1 MVFHHSQ
8 FLSYFRAM
16 LRTCPK
22 TNPWSRARQEAVYRN
37 RFLTVAAPYHGLVSG
52 RILTTCLILSALG
65 CSGDISTSETAQ
77 KAKVLPVLEAEVLT
91 VGLETWPAV
100 VRSYGS
106 LIPDEVAVLGSRIEG
121 RVESVHADLGDHVA
135 AGTPLV
141 TLSQTEFKLRVEQA
155 EAQLLQTRSAVGLR
169 PGDKVADLKPE
180 NSPPVLE
187 QKALSNEAQGNL
199 DRALK
204 LQDRRS
210 ISATEMEQITAA
222 AAVSEARYRSALN
235 GVHEKIALIG
245 VREAELSLAREQLAD
260 TVIVA
265 SFDGLIQQKQ
275 VSPGSYVR
283 VGDPVATVVRTDRL
297 RFRGTI
303 PERYALRLSVGQHVQ
318 LQIESV
324 SEPLNVSVTR
334 ISPAVDLSSR
344 ALLFEAVVE
353 NADGHLRSGLFAEA
367 RIVTDEEAT
376 DLVVPESAVVEFAGA
391 EKVWKV
397 VEGESRE
404 QQVLAGERRDNRIQ
418 ILQGL
423 AAGDVILL
431 DGKAGKNAKVIPK
444 GEPADSVSQRH

>member
-1 MVFHHSQ
+1 MS
-8 FLSYFRAM
+8 FR
-16 LRTCPK
+16 
-22 TNPWSRARQEAVYRN
+22 
-37 RFLTVAAPYHGLVSG
+37 
-52 RILTTCLILSALG
+52 
-65 CSGDISTSETAQ
+65 TSEFSSCCRTLLAASIIVFAVGCGAESNAPGAAQ
-77 KAKVLPVLEAEVLT
+77 KSKELPTIEAEVFT
-91 VGLETWPAV
+91 VGLETWPTI

-121 RVESVHADLGDHVA
+121 RVDSVHADLGDHVA

-169 PGDKVADLKPE
+169 PGDKVADLQPE
-180 NSPPVLE
+180 NSPPVVE
-187 QKALSNEAQGNL
+187 QKALWKEAQANL
-199 DRALK
+199 ERAQQ
-204 LQDRRS
+204 LQERKS
-210 ISATEMEQITAA
+210 ISATEMEQITAT

-235 GVHEKIALIG
+235 AVHEKIALIG
-245 VREAELSLAREQLAD
+245 VREAERSLAREQLAD

-265 SFDGLIQQKQ
+265 SFSGLIQQKQ

-283 VGDPVATVVRTDRL
+283 VGDPVATIVRTDRL

-303 PERYALRLSVGQHVQ
+303 PERYALQLSIGQPVQ

-324 SEPLNVSVTR
+324 SEPLNVTVTR

-353 NADGHLRSGLFAEA
+353 NADGRLRSGLFAEA
-367 RIVTDEEAT
+367 RIVTDETAT

-397 VEGESRE
+397 VDGTSRE
-404 QQVLAGERRDNRIQ
+404 QQVLVGERREGRVQ

-423 AAGDVILL
+423 SLGDVILR
-431 DGKAGKNAKVIPK
+431 DGKAGLPAMVNPKPAGPTIP
-444 GEPADSVSQRH
+444 EENPVTAVHQ